1 MDTKTVMELGEQ
13 IGFEHFGELNLS
25 ALIFRPEVRNM
36 CARDRC
42 ERYGTSWSCPPRVG
56 DLALI
61 TERASRFSKGVI
73 VQTTVQMEDSFDL
86 ESIARCEKLH
96 KDRFGTLVRQ
106 LKMEQADMLPMASGT
121 CTLCRKCTYPSRP
134 CRHPDRVFPSMEAYG
149 LLVRD
154 VCEKSGLSYNYGN
167 RMMTFTSLV
176 LFN

>member
-56 DLALI
+56 DLALVAKK
-61 TERASRFSKGVI
+61 ASRFSKGVI
-73 VQTTVQMEDSFDL
+73 VQTTVRMEDRFDL

-96 KDRFGTLVRQ
+96 KDRFQTLTRQ
-106 LKMEQADMLPMASGT
+106 MKMEGTDMLPMASGT
-121 CTLCRKCTYPSRP
+121 CTLCRKCTYPDRP
-134 CRHPDRVFPSMEAYG
+134 CRHPDRVYPSMEAYG
-149 LLVRD
+149 LLVKD
-154 VCEKSGLSYNYGN
+154 VCERSGLEYNYGN